1 MSDRKLFDAAG
12 AGDEALVS
20 QLIKQGAKVDWR
32 GLKYN
37 DTALHRAAIGG
48 HPRVVTRLLDS
59 WWSLE
64 ARDNLGITPLTKAG
78 GPTLTLRILAR
89 RRHFMQ
95 HPDRANPEP

>member
-1 MSDRKLFDAAG
+1 M
-12 AGDEALVS
+12 S
-20 QLIKQGAKVDWR
+20 QLIEQGAEVDGRDKDNW
-32 GLKYN
+32 
-37 DTALHRAAIGG
+37 TALHQAASGD
-48 HPRVVTRLLDS
+48 HARVVTRLLDS